1 MHMTSRGKVP
11 LTAWCATSSRV
22 VSRITTKAAHRYA
35 PEGAG
40 RGADGGQRV
49 RLRRGRRGGG
59 QGAACSGGAAG
70 EGAGPHGRSLWVLYV
85 RARSA
90 DVLQCGS
97 PWARAVKCGPFAQ
110 SKLLQRCATGPRDTS
125 GSDANPRA
133 TRVDAPA
140 ALSYIVC
147 DKGVRRW
154 CPVGETRRRR
164 RSLLDTWNYLL
175 NKMRPCL
182 LVQRG
187 H

>member
-1 MHMTSRGKVP
+1 MTSRGKVP

-22 VSRITTKAAHRYA
+22 VSRIATKAAHRYA

-49 RLRRGRRGGG
+49 RLRRGRRG
-59 QGAACSGGAAG
+59 QGAASRHGAAG

-125 GSDANPRA
+125 GSDASTRA
-133 TRVDAPA
+133 TRVGAAAP
-140 ALSYIVC
+140 LSYTYV
-147 DKGVRRW
+147 
-154 CPVGETRRRR
+154 
-164 RSLLDTWNYLL
+164 TWSGDDMGPEMVSGNASTPSFAIRYLEL
-175 NKMRPCL
+175 PS
-182 LVQRG
+182 
-187 H
+187 

>member
-1 MHMTSRGKVP
+1 MHMTSTGKVP

-22 VSRITTKAAHRYA
+22 VSRIATKAAHRYA

-70 EGAGPHGRSLWVLYV
+70 EGAGPHGRILWVLYV

-110 SKLLQRCATGPRDTS
+110 SKLLQRFATGPRDTS
-125 GSDANPRA
+125 GSDASTRA
-133 TRVDAPA
+133 TRVGAAAP
-140 ALSYIVC
+140 LSYTYMTWVSG
-147 DKGVRRW
+147 DGVRGGNASTPSFAIRYVEL
-154 CPVGETRRRR
+154 PT
-164 RSLLDTWNYLL
+164 
-175 NKMRPCL
+175 
-182 LVQRG
+182 
-187 H
+187 